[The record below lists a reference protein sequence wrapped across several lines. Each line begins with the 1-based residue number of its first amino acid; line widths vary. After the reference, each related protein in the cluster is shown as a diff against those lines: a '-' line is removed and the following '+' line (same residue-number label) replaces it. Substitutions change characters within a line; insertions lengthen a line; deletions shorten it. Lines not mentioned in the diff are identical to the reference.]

1 MGEEP
6 MQRIGLHRARNRA
19 GLGPAPEHN
28 LAAKAADFPGC
39 EPVRISRAD
48 IGDFESRLERW
59 DMQSEIAWMVREP
72 SAAPY
77 HEKPSHTL
85 AGLVSRIAEVRGA
98 PIQCFGPMDL
108 QERGPTGTPQ
118 LIIQA
123 DQCLYL
129 HPVRPDVPGPRDSAM
144 VVGEHDLP
152 DVVLEVDRTTDS
164 SKRKLANYQFW
175 RFPEIWIEV
184 PDHRP
189 RGSPKKLQPGLV
201 IYLLQRGG
209 AYLESATSRAFPSWR
224 AEEIHR
230 ALNEQTPSERTY
242 ESIRRVG
249 AALGSRKGTGPDDDP
264 LLSAY
269 RRQAC
274 ERGRAGGLAEG
285 RVDRVRQ
292 ILLSRG
298 SEVSEGFAI
307 KAWETWN
314 LPERTLV
321 DAALRCRSEAD
332 FRARLAR

>member
-1 MGEEP
+1 MGWHCVDGDLSQVDGSWVAE
-6 MQRIGLHRARNRA
+6 RAAAGRADYYERRLKSRRLMTCRELAGSTALAPGDLRRHGERCDLAKLGARVEALSDQATPVQFKLPDGASGRQFVEGMVHA
-19 GLGPAPEHN
+19 GL
-28 LAAKAADFPGC
+28 
-39 EPVRISRAD
+39 
-48 IGDFESRLERW
+48 
-59 DMQSEIAWMVREP
+59 
-72 SAAPY
+72 
-77 HEKPSHTL
+77 
-85 AGLVSRIAEVRGA
+85 
-98 PIQCFGPMDL
+98 
-108 QERGPTGTPQ
+108 
-118 LIIQA
+118 
-123 DQCLYL
+123 L
-129 HPVRPDVPGPRDSAM
+129 H
-144 VVGEHDLP
+144 
-152 DVVLEVDRTTDS
+152 
-164 SKRKLANYQFW
+164 
-175 RFPEIWIEV
+175 
-184 PDHRP
+184 
-189 RGSPKKLQPGLV
+189 PGLV

-209 AYLESATSRAFPSWR
+209 AYLESATSCAFPSWR
-224 AEEIHR
+224 AQEIHR

-249 AALGSRKGTGPDDDP
+249 AALGSREGTGPNDDP

-274 ERGRAGGLAEG
+274 ERGRAGLAEG